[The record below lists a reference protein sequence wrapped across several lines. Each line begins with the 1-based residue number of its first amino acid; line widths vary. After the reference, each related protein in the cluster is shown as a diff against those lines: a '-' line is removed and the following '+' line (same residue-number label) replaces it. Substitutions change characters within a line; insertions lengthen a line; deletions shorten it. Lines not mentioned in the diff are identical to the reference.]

1 MCHIEYAHKY
11 FEGSWQRKKQL
22 NINISSKESAHGIC
36 PVFLCVGNYTFI
48 FLSSLSSGVQFDIFR
63 DLKLSN
69 HQDKNENSFMFY
81 FLNSINRK
89 TLCIYLLSYF

>member
-1 MCHIEYAHKY
+1 MLT
-11 FEGSWQRKKQL
+11 QRKV
-22 NINISSKESAHGIC
+22 HGIC

-48 FLSSLSSGVQFDIFR
+48 FLSSLSSGYQFDIFR

-69 HQDKNENSFMFY
+69 HQDKNENIFMFY
-81 FLNSINRK
+81 FLNSINRE